1 MIYGYIAVN
10 ITSCSTINLMASVL
24 LYKYN
29 LFILNLYYMHISQ
42 PLIRPFPSNATP
54 LSSLPQWPLPPNAT
68 PLSSLPQWPLPPK
81 DIHLIRPLK
90 QGYCSIRPLY
100 QRHSFYRASFQIH
113 WNSNIQVK
121 IDTQKRSHPYYKAT
135 FSLQKGCPYK
145 RKIIVLQMY
154 VYSAVLLQYFKLLTT
169 SNQHIQKSGIWYTSI
184 IKEEFEDTKE
194 VIRIHKSKKDR
205 QHNG

>member
-1 MIYGYIAVN
+1 MTTPTKCH
-10 ITSCSTINLMASVL
+10 TSKFTPTMTTPTKGHSS
-24 LYKYN
+24 
-29 LFILNLYYMHISQ
+29 HQ
-42 PLIRPFPSNATP
+42 ATR
-54 LSSLPQWPLPPNAT
+54 T
-68 PLSSLPQWPLPPK
+68 K
-81 DIHLIRPLK
+81 
-90 QGYCSIRPLY
+90 GYCSIRPLH